1 MLQDASW
8 KQHNHKAKSTKGFL
22 DLMRLFFPPAG
33 ISPTTSLKHEL
44 QLSPAGNH
52 IWFALCHHLQEEPL
66 PTQQR
71 ITCSSSAE
79 GKPGQTSAGCIAGYF
94 RLFCQRWDFTFT
106 TVNTSM
112 IGTITFVLFF
122 TLACKHFRPNQLESS
137 MQGRE
142 MPVLPLADLKE
153 DTYHISLF
161 FPPQPLTAFLST
173 SSVPLFHQLP

>member
-1 MLQDASW
+1 MNCSYYQLGITPGLLCATISRR
-8 KQHNHKAKSTKGFL
+8 NHC
-22 DLMRLFFPPAG
+22 PPSRGSHA
-33 ISPTTSLKHEL
+33 PE
-44 QLSPAGNH
+44 
-52 IWFALCHHLQEEPL
+52 
-66 PTQQR
+66 
-71 ITCSSSAE
+71 
-79 GKPGQTSAGCIAGYF
+79 QTSAGCIAGYF

-106 TVNTSM
+106 TVNTGM

-122 TLACKHFRPNQLESS
+122 TFACKHFRPNQLESS
-137 MQGRE
+137 VQSRE